1 MFTLENKVIVIT
13 GAARGLG
20 RAYAKACCEAGA
32 FVVVADVLEDVGE
45 ATVAEL
51 TDANY
56 QAEFQPL
63 DLVDPKS
70 INAVADTVGSRHG
83 RIDGLVNNGALATGL
98 GGKTFEEL
106 DIETWDRVMDIN
118 VRGTWLMTKA
128 CAPHLRK
135 SRSGKVLNIS
145 SDTVLW
151 GAPLLLH
158 YLASKGAVISM
169 TRALAREMGSD
180 GIAVN
185 VVAPGLTRVDATVNI
200 PEGRHDQNEAGRAIS
215 RAEYP
220 EDLTGAIVFFMSDA
234 SSFITGQILPVN
246 GGFVFN

>member
-32 FVVVADVLEDVGE
+32 IVVVADVLEDVGE
-45 ATVAEL
+45 TTVAEL
-51 TDANY
+51 TEANY

-106 DIETWDRVMDIN
+106 DIETWDRVMNIN

-128 CAPHLRK
+128 CAPHLRM
-135 SRSGKVLNIS
+135 SGSGKVLNIS
-145 SDTVLW
+145 S
-151 GAPLLLH
+151 APRDQLSPIL
-158 YLASKGAVISM
+158 
-169 TRALAREMGSD
+169 RA
-180 GIAVN
+180 
-185 VVAPGLTRVDATVNI
+185 
-200 PEGRHDQNEAGRAIS
+200 
-215 RAEYP
+215 
-220 EDLTGAIVFFMSDA
+220 F
-234 SSFITGQILPVN
+234 
-246 GGFVFN
+246 